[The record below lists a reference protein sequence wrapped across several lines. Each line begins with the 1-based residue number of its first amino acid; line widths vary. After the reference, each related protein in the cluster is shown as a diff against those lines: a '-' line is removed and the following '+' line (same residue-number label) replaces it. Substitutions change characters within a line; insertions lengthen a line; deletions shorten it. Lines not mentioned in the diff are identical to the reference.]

1 MSSVGPLAFTVLCS
15 IFPTEERR
23 WQELHPRPLCF
34 EQMLRKETLLLSS
47 VCPWL
52 CRSLTKRKE
61 MGDLRAGVF
70 FLQVYLTSA
79 TRFHWQPS
87 STVSTKKVIEE
98 RMLSEGVS
106 TKHILALFLSQEV
119 SLETKYGITFRMKPL
134 LPLELGDLF
143 VQLIQ
148 RSVTQDQVVS
158 FVFLTSF
165 LVFPFVLNFY

>member
-1 MSSVGPLAFTVLCS
+1 
-15 IFPTEERR
+15 
-23 WQELHPRPLCF
+23 
-34 EQMLRKETLLLSS
+34 
-47 VCPWL
+47 
-52 CRSLTKRKE
+52 
-61 MGDLRAGVF
+61 
-70 FLQVYLTSA
+70 
-79 TRFHWQPS
+79 
-87 STVSTKKVIEE
+87 
-98 RMLSEGVS
+98 LSEGVS